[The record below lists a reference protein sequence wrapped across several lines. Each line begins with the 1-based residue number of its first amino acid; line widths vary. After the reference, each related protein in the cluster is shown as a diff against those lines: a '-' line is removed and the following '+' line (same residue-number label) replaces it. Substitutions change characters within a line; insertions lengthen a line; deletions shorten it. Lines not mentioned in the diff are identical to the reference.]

1 MNKTAALINRLQF
14 TTTDCN
20 SRLVLQEWD
29 WILDIGNPFYCLLC
43 TQLVKDTDKLRLSL
57 SDGLTAS
64 IEEDGN

>member
-1 MNKTAALINRLQF
+1 MNKTAALIKRLQF

-29 WILDIGNPFYCLLC
+29 WILPIGNLFLLSFMP
-43 TQLVKDTDKLRLSL
+43 QLVKDTAKLRLSL

-64 IEEDGN
+64 IEEEE